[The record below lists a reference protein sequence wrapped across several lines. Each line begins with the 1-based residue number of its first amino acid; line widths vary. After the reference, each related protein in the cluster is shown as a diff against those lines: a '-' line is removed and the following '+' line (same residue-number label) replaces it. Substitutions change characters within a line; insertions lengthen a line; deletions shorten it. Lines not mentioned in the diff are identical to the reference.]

1 MQNINVHRYKNPQAT
16 GWAGWIETD
25 DRTWVAFIGLDGIPR
40 VFLDRDPESG
50 AILGNNPSEH
60 EATMREQRAIMA
72 DPNHSGGYTGMM
84 NDGSANYGDEPDPLE
99 LGERIFPLGV
109 DGRGGKPA

>member
-1 MQNINVHRYKNPQAT
+1 
-16 GWAGWIETD
+16 
-25 DRTWVAFIGLDGIPR
+25 
-40 VFLDRDPESG
+40 
-50 AILGNNPSEH
+50 
-60 EATMREQRAIMA
+60 MREQRAIMA